1 MFQVVFDEIKTKVIS
16 ARICKIDATGSLYV
30 IERERE
36 TEREGATYKKTNVES
51 DDVFELFREYKKSK
65 VNLNFNHVTQ
75 YVKKVFHFDNI

>member
-36 TEREGATYKKTNVES
+36 REREGVTYT
-51 DDVFELFREYKKSK
+51 
-65 VNLNFNHVTQ
+65 
-75 YVKKVFHFDNI
+75 KKVKSTQISTTLQSM